1 MQRDSPALLWDA
13 REAAR
18 LVREFTQGKSF
29 DDYLREPMLRS
40 AVERQ
45 LGILGEALNRL
56 SRVDPETAARLPDL
70 PRIVAFRSI
79 LVHGYAEIDN
89 ASVWRVVENQ
99 LDPLDRVLQEM
110 SE

>member
-13 REAAR
+13 REAIR

-70 PRIVAFRSI
+70 PRIVAFRNI
-79 LVHGYAEIDN
+79 LVHGYAEIDD
-89 ASVWRVVENQ
+89 ASVWRVVEGQ
-99 LDPLDRVLQEM
+99 LDPLDGVLQEL

>member
-13 REAAR
+13 HEAIS

-29 DDYLREPMLRS
+29 EDYLREPMLRS

-56 SRVDPETAARLPDL
+56 SRVDPETAARLPEL
-70 PRIVAFRSI
+70 PRIVAFRNI

-110 SE
+110 PE

>member
-18 LVREFTQGKSF
+18 LVREFTEGKSF

-70 PRIVAFRSI
+70 PRIVAFRNI
-79 LVHGYAEIDN
+79 LVHGYAEIDD
-89 ASVWRVVENQ
+89 ASVWRVVEGQ
-99 LDPLDRVLQEM
+99 LDPLDRVLQEL